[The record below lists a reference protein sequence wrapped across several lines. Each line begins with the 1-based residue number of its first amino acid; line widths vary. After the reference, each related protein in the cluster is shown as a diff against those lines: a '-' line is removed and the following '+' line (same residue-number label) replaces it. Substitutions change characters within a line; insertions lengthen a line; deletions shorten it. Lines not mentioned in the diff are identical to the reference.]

1 VTLLKTITRLLRH
14 AWLDQGDAR
23 RRITP
28 AAIERLRRRVAASE
42 QRHTGQVRLCIEAGL
57 PASALWR
64 QLRQRLPM
72 AQIVRERALM
82 MFARLGV
89 WDTEHDN
96 GVLIYLLLA
105 ERAIELVADRGIAA
119 RVAPGVW
126 DAAVARLGQALH
138 EGRFEDGL
146 TQALEEV
153 STLLVEHF
161 PRAGD
166 NDATPG
172 NELPDE
178 PVFL

>member
-1 VTLLKTITRLLRH
+1 MLGTLTRLLRH
-14 AWLDQGDAR
+14 AWLDQSDAR
-23 RRITP
+23 RRLSP
-28 AAIERLRRRVAASE
+28 AAIEQLRRRVAASE
-42 QRHTGQVRLCIEAGL
+42 QRHSGQVRICIEAGL
-57 PASALWR
+57 PASTLWR
-64 QLRQRLPM
+64 QLRQRTP
-72 AQIVRERALM
+72 IRHVVRERALEI
-82 MFARLGV
+82 FARLGV
-89 WDTEHDN
+89 WNTEHDN

-153 STLLVEHF
+153 SALLVEHF